1 VGPTMGFSYSA
12 EVVEVTVDPDTSQ
25 VTVDN
30 IWIAHDLG
38 FALNPL
44 SCEGQIQGSAWMGM
58 GQALSEE
65 TRYHNGLLIS
75 GNMLDYRVPTM
86 VESPPM
92 DIKMVESID
101 PNGPYGAKEA
111 GEGSLPSFIPAM
123 ANAVKMATGVR
134 MTETPITPDRLFEAR
149 ARFEREQ
156 ANKVAAE

>member
-1 VGPTMGFSYSA
+1 
-12 EVVEVTVDPDTSQ
+12 
-25 VTVDN
+25 
-30 IWIAHDLG
+30 
-38 FALNPL
+38 
-44 SCEGQIQGSAWMGM
+44 
-58 GQALSEE
+58 
-65 TRYHNGLLIS
+65 
-75 GNMLDYRVPTM
+75 M